1 MFPPLLQRQSRGQV
15 LCVSLAV
22 ICDYGAG
29 SSWLPIIYDLGVQS
43 YVNRQMQRASCQISN
58 RLPSLIRYR
67 SFPSCPGNLFMER
80 SQKQDWST
88 RQTSPRFADAAHR
101 EATHFRLLPSFQLF
115 ARAFLHPSTA
125 QLHDIN
131 PPEKHT
137 ERRRAGIDGQRCWE
151 AALGQSHINGRN
163 ISYCTYQRDSHLQVW
178 AVLHSWYE
186 KITPRKRFFFPTADC
201 ESLGFD
207 WCKEKVALI
216 TSC

>member
-29 SSWLPIIYDLGVQS
+29 NSWLPIIYDLGVQS
-43 YVNRQMQRASCQISN
+43 YVNRRMHCNGTCTQDDNPRPSCQISN
-58 RLPSLIRYR
+58 QSPSLIRYR
-67 SFPSCPGNLFMER
+67 SFPSCPGNLFMEW

-88 RQTSPRFADAAHR
+88 RQTSPRFADAAYR

-131 PPEKHT
+131 PPERHT
-137 ERRRAGIDGQRCWE
+137 ERRRAERDGQRCWE
-151 AALGQSHINGRN
+151 AVLGQSHINGRN
-163 ISYCTYQRDSHLQVW
+163 ISYCTCQRDSHLQVR

-186 KITPRKRFFFPTADC
+186 K
-201 ESLGFD
+201 
-207 WCKEKVALI
+207 
-216 TSC
+216 